1 MKLKKK
7 VKRCL
12 IIGSVLLVAG
22 TGVLVYDV
30 SFKPKTTVKKA
41 TVLTEIKGYGYT
53 LKSNKSKAYKKEFN
67 NLAEL
72 LKKDK
77 IDEEEYAKKCA
88 EAIIKFPCEDG
99 SLAAVASYS
108 ITSSDFYK
116 RISTLQNEWFTP
128 HSIAK
133 LSFGDVKVI
142 KQNDDSFIANVIW
155 NYYIS
160 NGSLEREYHGAYQM
174 SFLKVNGTYKLAG
187 FAIDNELNPDNEGAY
202 YD

>member
-1 MKLKKK
+1 MAEG
-7 VKRCL
+7 VR
-12 IIGSVLLVAG
+12 LLS
-22 TGVLVYDV
+22 LH
-30 SFKPKTTVKKA
+30 
-41 TVLTEIKGYGYT
+41 
-53 LKSNKSKAYKKEFN
+53 
-67 NLAEL
+67 
-72 LKKDK
+72 
-77 IDEEEYAKKCA
+77 
-88 EAIIKFPCEDG
+88 
-99 SLAAVASYS
+99 LAAYRLRAVGASGHGAIDAIDLEGGLGQGLPGAVPDLQGDGENVGRGIVAQGKGCYLQTLGVGGGAQQVTIAQRQLAVFTDLKG

-174 SFLKVNGTYKLAG
+174 SFLKVNGAYKLAG